1 MSKTKNEERLE
12 ILNKRLSEISQKQV
26 NPREESEKIEPE
38 TSSTSYPQEN
48 KKPSKLKTYIL
59 RIAIVLIVLLIFK
72 YINLGELLDK
82 PSKDK
87 AQTQIENEVIINE
100 EIKYNFSFDNNEFII
115 VFGEF
120 NDENEAIKIKE
131 KKSIDF
137 VDFDINYFFLPNK
150 SNSKEE
156 VYKLYAGPINGFGEA
171 KHWYNVI
178 SENIDSEAEI
188 IPN

>member
-12 ILNKRLSEISQKQV
+12 ILNKRLAEIGQKQV
-26 NPREESEKIEPE
+26 NPIEESVKIEPE

-48 KKPSKLKTYIL
+48 KKSGRLKTYIL
-59 RIAIVLIVLLIFK
+59 RIVIVLIGFLIIK
-72 YINLGELLDK
+72 YMNLGELFYK
-82 PSKDK
+82 PTKEK
-87 AQTQIENEVIINE
+87 VQTQIKNEVITDE
-100 EIKYNFSFDNNEFII
+100 KIKYNFSFNNDEFII
-115 VFGEF
+115 VFSEF
-120 NDENEAIKIKE
+120 DDKNEAIKMKE
-131 KKSIDF
+131 EKSRDF

-178 SENIDSEAEI
+178 AENIDPEAEI
-188 IPN
+188 IPK